1 MRTPSASAR
10 PPRRTPPRSG
20 RASRSRGARRSAT
33 SEYLSNWI
41 DTVSGLLN
49 DPDPAMLER
58 GLAELQRGFESE
70 PGPWV
75 QDKREMLAAVVDA
88 ASNGA
93 LGTQPEIHI
102 ALARIR
108 LRQFGDRAGAESSL
122 WYATF
127 GAARLA
133 SSNLPAHRE
142 RAAMVNRA
150 ASRVWGD
157 LGNAYQRDA
166 RDAIARQFTSTP
178 ADRALGAP
186 VFRSWPDVGRGE
198 WSSHRQPAMGPR
210 QAAVPVPPILKT
222 PNGQSPDLVPPGM
235 DGVPAKTA
243 SVLDLLTFLSA
254 HVGLYRRGKALA
266 AYLKRCDAAR
276 RSRDF
281 LPTPMR
287 PNDVRQLES
296 FVKSAP
302 SDPSITDEQRAAMQR
317 LGESVDFGFMLEA
330 SLAYWGTGR

>member
-1 MRTPSASAR
+1 MKTPSATAR
-10 PPRRTPPRSG
+10 PPRRTPPRTG
-20 RASRSRGARRSAT
+20 RASRSRGVERSGT

-41 DTVSGLLN
+41 DMVSGLLN

-58 GLAELQRGFESE
+58 GLAELERGFASE
-70 PGPWV
+70 PGPWI
-75 QDKREMLAAVVDA
+75 QDKQEMLAAVVEA
-88 ASNGA
+88 ASHGA

-142 RAAMVNRA
+142 RAAQVNRA
-150 ASRVWGD
+150 ASRLWGD
-157 LGNAYQRDA
+157 LGNGYQRDA
-166 RDAIARQFTSTP
+166 RDAIARQFTATP
-178 ADRALGAP
+178 ADRATGAP
-186 VFRSWPDVGRGE
+186 VFRSWPDIGYAEG
-198 WSSHRQPAMGPR
+198 SSRRQPSMGPP
-210 QAAVPVPPILKT
+210 QPSVPVPLILKT

-235 DGVPAKTA
+235 DGVPARTM
-243 SVLDLLTFLSA
+243 SVLELLSFVSA
-254 HVGLYRRGKALA
+254 HIGLYRRGKALA
-266 AYLKRCDAAR
+266 AYLKRCAAAR
-276 RSRDF
+276 QSRDF

-287 PNDVRQLES
+287 PNDVRQLEA
-296 FVKSAP
+296 FVRSAP
-302 SDPSITDEQRAAMQR
+302 SNPSLTDKQRAGAER
-317 LGESVDFGFMLEA
+317 LRASVDFGFLLEA

>member
-1 MRTPSASAR
+1 MRTPSATAR
-10 PPRRTPPRSG
+10 PPRRTPPRTG
-20 RASRSRGARRSAT
+20 RPSRARGAQRSGT

-41 DTVSGLLN
+41 DMVSGMLN
-49 DPDPAMLER
+49 DPDPALLER
-58 GLAELQRGFESE
+58 GLDELQRGFDGQ
-70 PGPWV
+70 PGPWI
-75 QDKREMLAAVVDA
+75 QDRHEMLAAVVEA
-88 ASNGA
+88 ASHGA

-142 RAAMVNRA
+142 RAALVNRA

-166 RDAIARQFTSTP
+166 RDAIARQFTATP

-186 VFRSWPDVGRGE
+186 VFRSWPDVGCGE
-198 WSSHRQPAMGPR
+198 WSSRRQPSMGPP
-210 QAAVPVPPILKT
+210 QAAVPVPAILET

-235 DGVPAKTA
+235 DGISARTA
-243 SVLDLLTFLSA
+243 SVLDLLTFVSA
-254 HVGLYRRGKALA
+254 HVGLYRRGRALA
-266 AYLKRCDAAR
+266 SYLKRCAAAR
-276 RSRDF
+276 RRRDF

-287 PNDVRQLES
+287 PDDVRQLEA
-296 FVKSAP
+296 FVRSAP
-302 SDPSITDEQRAAMQR
+302 SNPSLTDEQRVAAER
-317 LGESVDFGFMLEA
+317 LAATVDFGFMLEA